1 MKSFSS
7 ILTLILITFT
17 LAVNAAPAPA
27 NEDIAARVP
36 QGPKDWR
43 REPSNWAQDFSFERS
58 QDGYDHLRSKYRGSG
73 NEAAEVMLR
82 VVCWSVRK
90 HSFAFVQN
98 TYSFD
103 D

>member
-43 REPSNWAQDFSFERS
+43 REPSN
-58 QDGYDHLRSKYRGSG
+58 
-73 NEAAEVMLR
+73 
-82 VVCWSVRK
+82 
-90 HSFAFVQN
+90 
-98 TYSFD
+98 
-103 D
+103 